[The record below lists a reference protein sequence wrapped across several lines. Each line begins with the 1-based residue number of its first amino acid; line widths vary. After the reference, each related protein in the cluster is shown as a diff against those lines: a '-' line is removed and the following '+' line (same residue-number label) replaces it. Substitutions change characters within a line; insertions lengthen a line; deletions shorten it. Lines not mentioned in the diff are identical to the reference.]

1 MNPEKNPQINI
12 QEKMQ
17 SIEDVSFEEVPQGTS
32 GAIEIG
38 VYKDDS
44 QEIVLEKLKRKLIR
58 ENWWLREEWK
68 KEGIPKEQ
76 FTISAGDKK
85 VELFNFYKN
94 LEPKEISE
102 IEESLNTYR
111 NLENNINFE
120 FPNYLLFPKTEQ
132 RNPQS
137 NEAFYGRNDDSIKS
151 IVIYPRAVSLEPY
164 RVEEVSSLK
173 GTISH
178 ELGHILEKKNKIFKE
193 WLQKFGWD
201 SVSLE
206 KFNTWS
212 AEKKESRSMMQET
225 QFPERCIT
233 EYAQVDYT
241 EDICES
247 IVGYVANA
255 PDLDP
260 EKREFLKSIF
270 TEAEEKI
277 SISKNEKI
285 ALPKLPEKITY
296 YKKEEPKISIFK
308 K

>member
-1 MNPEKNPQINI
+1 
-12 QEKMQ
+12 
-17 SIEDVSFEEVPQGTS
+17 
-32 GAIEIG
+32 
-38 VYKDDS
+38 
-44 QEIVLEKLKRKLIR
+44 
-58 ENWWLREEWK
+58 
-68 KEGIPKEQ
+68 
-76 FTISAGDKK
+76 
-85 VELFNFYKN
+85 
-94 LEPKEISE
+94 
-102 IEESLNTYR
+102 
-111 NLENNINFE
+111 
-120 FPNYLLFPKTEQ
+120 
-132 RNPQS
+132 
-137 NEAFYGRNDDSIKS
+137 
-151 IVIYPRAVSLEPY
+151 
-164 RVEEVSSLK
+164 
-173 GTISH
+173 
-178 ELGHILEKKNKIFKE
+178 
-193 WLQKFGWD
+193 
-201 SVSLE
+201 
-206 KFNTWS
+206 
-212 AEKKESRSMMQET
+212 MMQET